1 MKPAND
7 AARLAA
13 LRSLA
18 GSFYLEHVKKSGVLS
33 GSAACWCSPEHAD
46 DACDVGCSLI
56 RIRWRETVMPVDR
69 ERIP

>member
-7 AARLAA
+7 AAKLAA
-13 LRSLA
+13 LRRLA
-18 GSFYLEHVKKSGVLS
+18 GSFYLEHVQRFGVLS
-33 GSAACWCSPEHAD
+33 DVATCWCALDHHDEKCDLGSA
-46 DACDVGCSLI
+46 LI